1 MYTGEICVSF
11 DTIPTNSSYLAD
23 SSLVT
28 GDGTI
33 SFTALTGKII
43 SFKPKDESG
52 NGFEYVDHA
61 SVFLDPYNRR
71 YLISDADNSLY
82 TVEQNALVNLR
93 KQNSQQ
99 HFLKHVVYRISQTE
113 NFSLRCMIRPSFTGM
128 IPRISSQT

>member
-61 SVFLDPYNRR
+61 SVFLDTIEDTLSLMQTILCIPWNRM
-71 YLISDADNSLY
+71 LL
-82 TVEQNALVNLR
+82 
-93 KQNSQQ
+93 
-99 HFLKHVVYRISQTE
+99 
-113 NFSLRCMIRPSFTGM
+113 
-128 IPRISSQT
+128 